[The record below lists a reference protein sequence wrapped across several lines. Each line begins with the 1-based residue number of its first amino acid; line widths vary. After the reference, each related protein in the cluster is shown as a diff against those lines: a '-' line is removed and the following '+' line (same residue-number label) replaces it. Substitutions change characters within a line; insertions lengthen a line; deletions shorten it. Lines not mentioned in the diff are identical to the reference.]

1 MMRVLAFIFLVVA
14 IAMAYLQLNDHP
26 AWSDFASTVN
36 SQSVSAGQESGVEQ
50 PSSPVLKK
58 PPAKPT
64 TVVLQNQIDWLPDTG
79 RPSVHAASL
88 IPLKDGNWRAFWFAG
103 SREGAADVVIQSA
116 VWDGN
121 AKQWGQPSVVLDR
134 EGAQQGLG
142 RYISK
147 LGNPVP
153 MRNINGQLQLYFVA
167 VSIGGWAG
175 SSISVMKSDDEGV
188 NWSTPQRLVTTPL
201 LNLSTLVK
209 GSGLLFADGSIG
221 FPVYHEWIGKYGE
234 LLRLNP
240 SGQVLDKRRMTSGR
254 GTLQPIVF
262 IDDEKHASAYFRQ
275 ARSSGAKQIAV
286 SHTADAGRFW
296 HLAPD
301 LPVPNPNAAIT
312 GVELGD
318 RTRLMVFN
326 DLEHGRHRLVL
337 AASWPQLNTENASQA
352 MKGNYTPW
360 KVIQVLEDE
369 SASQSNPKEEFS
381 YPYMSMNKQ
390 GQVFLVYTWNRKRI
404 KSITWDTSNLSAY
417 LRQAQLESAV
427 ITEPSVEIKEVK

>member
-26 AWSDFASTVN
+26 AWADFSSTGN
-36 SQSVSAGQESGVEQ
+36 SQLASGSQENSVERP
-50 PSSPVLKK
+50 PSLTSKK
-58 PPAKPT
+58 QVTKPNRLE
-64 TVVLQNQIDWLPDTG
+64 LQNQIDWLPDTG

-88 IPLKDGNWRAFWFAG
+88 MPLKDGNWRAFWFAG

-116 VWDGN
+116 VWDIN
-121 AKQWGQPSVVLDR
+121 TKQWGQASVVLDR

-175 SSISVMKSDDEGV
+175 SSISMMQSDDEGA
-188 NWSTPQRLVTTPL
+188 NWSAPQRLVTTPL

-209 GSGLLFADGSIG
+209 ASGFFFTDGSMG
-221 FPVYHEWIGKYGE
+221 LPVYHEWIGKYGE
-234 LLRLNP
+234 LLRLSP
-240 SGQVLDKRRMTSGR
+240 SGQVLDKRRMSSGR
-254 GTLQPIVF
+254 GTLQPIIF
-262 IDDEKHASAYFRQ
+262 IDDEKYASAYFRQ

-286 SHTADAGRFW
+286 SHTGDAGYSWRI
-296 HLAPD
+296 APD
-301 LPVPNPNAAIT
+301 LPLQNPNAAIT
-312 GVELGD
+312 GVELAD

-337 AASWPQLNTENASQA
+337 AASWPQTNTENTSQA
-352 MKGNYTPW
+352 TKANYTPW

-381 YPYMSMNKQ
+381 YPYMSINKQ

-404 KSITWDTSNLSAY
+404 KSIIWETTNLYSY
-417 LRQAQLESAV
+417 LRQAQLESSV
-427 ITEPSVEIKEVK
+427 ITVPPAEAKEVK

>member
-26 AWSDFASTVN
+26 AWADFATTGN
-36 SQSVSAGQESGVEQ
+36 SLSASGAQEYSVEQ
-50 PSSPVLKK
+50 PPNLALKK
-58 PPAKPT
+58 TVAKPT
-64 TVVLQNQIDWLPDTG
+64 KLELQNQIDWLPDTG

-116 VWDGN
+116 VWDIN
-121 AKQWGQPSVVLDR
+121 TKQWGQASVVLDR
-134 EGAQQGLG
+134 EAAQQGLG

-175 SSISVMKSDDEGV
+175 SSISVMQSDDEGA
-188 NWSTPQRLVTTPL
+188 NWSAPQRLVTTPL

-209 GSGLLFADGSIG
+209 GSGFLFVDGNMG

-234 LLRLNP
+234 LLRVNP
-240 SGQVLDKRRMTSGR
+240 SGQMLDKRRMSSGR

-262 IDDEKHASAYFRQ
+262 VDDEKHASAYFRQ
-275 ARSSGAKQIAV
+275 ARRSGAKQIAV
-286 SHTADAGRFW
+286 SHTADAGYSWRE
-296 HLAPD
+296 APD
-301 LPVPNPNAAIT
+301 LPLPNPNAAIT
-312 GVELGD
+312 GIELGD

-326 DLEHGRHRLVL
+326 DLESGRHRLVL
-337 AASWPQLNTENASQA
+337 AASWPQTNTENASQT
-352 MKGNYTPW
+352 MKANYTPW

-381 YPYMSMNKQ
+381 YPYMSINKQ

-404 KSITWDTSNLSAY
+404 KSITWEGSNLYPY
-417 LRQAQLESAV
+417 LRQAQLESSA
-427 ITEPSVEIKEVK
+427 ITELPAETKEVK